1 MGSFTHCIRH
11 INRCAR
17 AYREERL
24 GPLGLHGGQAMFI
37 IHVCRHPGVSQ
48 EGLGRHVLLSKSN
61 VTRRLMALEQD
72 GFVRREPDP
81 GDRRVMRVY
90 PTERA
95 LALLPEIE
103 RVQAEWQ
110 AALTEGF
117 TDEEQ
122 AVLEKLLERMLA
134 RAEALTADF
143 AAGKKEGD

>member
-37 IHVCRHPGVSQ
+37 THVCRHPGVSQ
-48 EGLGRHVLLSKSN
+48 EGLGPACVAEQIQCDPPADGPGAG
-61 VTRRLMALEQD
+61 RLCPAES
-72 GFVRREPDP
+72 DP

>member
-1 MGSFTHCIRH
+1 MSGGS
-11 INRCAR
+11 
-17 AYREERL
+17 
-24 GPLGLHGGQAMFI
+24 
-37 IHVCRHPGVSQ
+37 
-48 EGLGRHVLLSKSN
+48 
-61 VTRRLMALEQD
+61 
-72 GFVRREPDP
+72 
-81 GDRRVMRVY
+81 RVMRVY